1 MTDSNLSPE
10 SILECRTG
18 MAMTQLEFGN
28 FLGVEENTVWRWE
41 AGIHSPVGK
50 KKRVILNNLTRVR
63 RNNNRLRKGATSDER
78 TDNRD

>member
-1 MTDSNLSPE
+1 MTALNLSPSE
-10 SILECRTG
+10 ILECRTG

-41 AGIHSPVGK
+41 AGIHAPVGK
-50 KKRVILNNLTRVR
+50 KKKVIRDNLTRVR
-63 RNNNRLRKGATSDER
+63 RNNNRLRKGAASDER